1 MMAGIE
7 GEGGMLVDAAALM
20 AAEQAARA
28 AREAKVGQV
37 GMSMSTASTPGSI
50 PGLAALGPKPVPTA
64 QVRINQQWV
73 GYIIGQGGDTLR
85 QIRES
90 SGASIQIDQA
100 TKEMGYSYVQIF
112 GPPMNAEVAR
122 QLIEQKLAEVDPQR
136 PAPADSCEIQ
146 VEQAVVGYLVGKGG
160 ETLKQLRIQS
170 GAQIAV
176 DQNSK
181 ERGYSMIRITGPE
194 DAKQAAVDL
203 INRKAE
209 EARDPRRRINQAGG
223 GCGGCGGC
231 GGGPSF
237 PAPEARGA
245 SVVFAEYKV
254 QQSQI
259 SLLIGRA
266 GETIRQI
273 KEQSGA
279 TVVIDQSTKDQGF
292 SMVRILPGQG
302 AQLAAQL
309 VEAKLQEIEN
319 NGGMSVEEIP
329 IDPNLVDWVLG
340 QNGENVTFIKDQTG
354 ATMVVSRDIPQ
365 SMVRLSGL
373 PDEIT
378 HARNLVEQK
387 LAEGQQ
393 ALWYDMGFDT
403 GMGPPAGPPANFN
416 NKSQMGFG
424 KGKSKGGQM
433 APMPPFN
440 GGQKGFAGGK
450 GGVIGMPPGKMKA
463 AYDPFM

>member
-1 MMAGIE
+1 MMAGLE
-7 GEGGMLVDAAALM
+7 GEGGQLVDAAALL

-28 AREAKVGQV
+28 AREAKVG
-37 GMSMSTASTPGSI
+37 SMTMTATPTPGSI

-181 ERGYSMIRITGPE
+181 ERGYSMIRITGPD

-209 EARDPRRRINQAGG
+209 EARDPRRRMNQVG
-223 GCGGCGGC
+223 GGCGGC
-231 GGGPSF
+231 GGGPNYQN
-237 PAPEARGA
+237 PEARGA
-245 SVVFAEYKV
+245 AAVFAEYKV
-254 QQSQI
+254 QQAQI

-309 VEAKLQEIEN
+309 VEAKLQDIEN
-319 NGGMSVEEIP
+319 TGGLSAEEIP
-329 IDPNLVDWVLG
+329 IDPNLVDCVLG
-340 QNGENVTFIKDQTG
+340 PNGANVTFIKEQTG
-354 ATMVVSRDIPQ
+354 ATMVVNRDIPQ
-365 SMVRLSGL
+365 SIVRLTGL

-403 GMGPPAGPPANFN
+403 GMGAPGPSTNFN
-416 NKSQMGFG
+416 NQSQMGFG
-424 KGKSKGGQM
+424 KGKNKG
-433 APMPPFN
+433 PMPPFN
-440 GGQKGFAGGK
+440 GGQKGFCGGGCGK
-450 GGVIGMPPGKMKA
+450 GGVIGMPHGKMKG